1 MENLNNTDKTSENT
15 EKELSISDVIPR
27 FSNLS
32 EDDRKGIHEVLFQ
45 MDILELED
53 DDKVEE
59 YYNQLPND
67 IKKDGVRWG
76 FQDSVVRDT
85 MCVWFEKNV
94 V

>member
-1 MENLNNTDKTSENT
+1 MNKDNKNENVDNTDK
-15 EKELSISDVIPR
+15 KLHISDVIPR

-32 EDDRKGIHEVLFQ
+32 EDDRNGIHEVLFQ

-53 DDKVEE
+53 DDKVEG
-59 YYNQLPND
+59 YYNQLPDD
-67 IKKDGVRWG
+67 IKKEGVRWG

-85 MCVWFEKNV
+85 MYVWFEKNV

>member
-67 IKKDGVRWG
+67 IKKDGVRWE

>member
-1 MENLNNTDKTSENT
+1 MENLNNTDKPSENA
-15 EKELSISDVIPR
+15 EKVLRISDVIPR

-32 EDDRKGIHEVLFQ
+32 EDDRSGIHEVLFQ

-53 DDKVEE
+53 DDKVEF
-59 YYNQLPND
+59 YYNQLPDD

-76 FQDSVVRDT
+76 FQDSVVRDN

>member
-15 EKELSISDVIPR
+15 EKEFDVIPR

-32 EDDRKGIHEVLFQ
+32 EDHRKGIHEVLFQ

>member
-1 MENLNNTDKTSENT
+1 MGEVNKNTDKKLN
-15 EKELSISDVIPR
+15 ISDVIPR

-32 EDDRKGIHEVLFQ
+32 EDDKNGIHEVLFQ

-59 YYNQLPND
+59 YYNQLPDD

-76 FQDSVVRDT
+76 FQDSVVRDN
-85 MCVWFEKNV
+85 MYVWFEKNV
-94 V
+94 L